1 MFVEYQSF
9 VDDTGSTVN
18 QESRAA
24 FRDAM
29 RRFATTVSI
38 ISCSR
43 DGCRYGMSATA
54 VSSLSF
60 DPPALLVCVNSS
72 AATHRA
78 LSRGGRFCVNVL
90 RSVHAELSQTFSGK
104 FKGED
109 RFLSGQWDQTADGI
123 PFLLDAQ
130 SNLFCEIDQTVKY
143 ATHTIFIGQV
153 YAARMQKEVDPLLYQ
168 DGKYAITRTLSG
180 ERSE

>member
-1 MFVEYQSF
+1 MFVEYQGIQ
-9 VDDTGSTVN
+9 DEEHSTVT
-18 QESRAA
+18 QESREA

-38 ISCSR
+38 ISCFR
-43 DGCRYGMSATA
+43 EGCRYGMSATA

-72 AATHRA
+72 ATTHRA

-90 RSVHAELSQTFSGK
+90 RSFHVALSQTFSGK
-104 FKGED
+104 LKGED
-109 RFLSGQWDQTADGI
+109 RFLTGHWGQTVDGI

-130 SNLFCEIDQTVKY
+130 SNLFCEVDRTIKY

-153 YAARMQKEVDPLLYQ
+153 YAARTQKEVDPLIYQ
-168 DGKYAITRTLSG
+168 DGNYAIARPCSI
-180 ERSE
+180 

>member
-1 MFVEYQSF
+1 MFVEYQIAADDKCAT
-9 VDDTGSTVN
+9 VDH
-18 QESRAA
+18 ESRKA

-90 RSVHAELSQTFSGK
+90 RSFHSGLSQTFSGK
-104 FKGED
+104 FRGED
-109 RFLSGQWDQTADGI
+109 RFAVGQWGQTADGL

-130 SNLFCEIDQTVKY
+130 SNLFCEIDRTIKY

-153 YAARMQKEVDPLLYQ
+153 YAAMTQTEVDPLVYQ
-168 DGKYAITRTLSG
+168 DGKYVVTQPLEG
-180 ERSE
+180 ERRE

>member
-1 MFVEYQSF
+1 MFVEYQIIEH
-9 VDDTGSTVN
+9 DEGSAVN
-18 QESRAA
+18 QASREA

-43 DGCRYGMSATA
+43 EGCRYGMSATA

-90 RSVHAELSQTFSGK
+90 RSFHVALSQTFSGK
-104 FKGED
+104 IKGED
-109 RFLSGQWDQTADGI
+109 RFSVGQWDQTADGL

-130 SNLFCEIDQTVKY
+130 SNLFCEIDRTVKY

-153 YAARMQKEVDPLLYQ
+153 YAARTQTEVDPLIYQ
-168 DGKYAITRTLSG
+168 DGKYAIARPCSI
-180 ERSE
+180 